1 MVTNGGPTLTSLM
14 KLQMYK
20 EANTILGMYGISKD
34 RFDISGY
41 SIVEEDEALSVL
53 CRAKEVGISSVDT
66 SPGYGGMNADR
77 LLKESRRRGVNL
89 YVIGK
94 VGLDIDTGKYNGE
107 LVERHTEYL
116 MNQHGCSIKGIL
128 IHNMPKELLRSVEL
142 EKTLEKVQRICGSE
156 LEYGVS
162 ICDPSDCDV
171 LEERLERGSVVQA
184 NLSWFDLRL
193 LRYLC
198 KLRDYKI
205 VGRSIFGSGIIPI
218 ILSASTNRERLRWL
232 PENIKA
238 ILGSESLKSD
248 RARVM
253 EVSNIIGSMDS
264 SEVAVSLLRT
274 LEIENNFSAIIGPLC
289 VEELDQTMNTF
300 KKMSLGLDRIQ
311 MLKKVV
317 LRSYEDK

>member
-1 MVTNGGPTLTSLM
+1 MVTNGGHTLTSLTN
-14 KLQMYK
+14 LQMYN
-20 EANTILGMYGISKD
+20 EANTILGMYGISKN

-53 CRAKEVGISSVDT
+53 RRAKEVGISSVDT
-66 SPGYGGMNADR
+66 SPGYGHRNADR

-94 VGLDIDTGKYNGE
+94 VGLDIETGKYNGE

-116 MNQHGCSIKGIL
+116 MNQHSCWIKGIL

-162 ICDPSDCDV
+162 ICDPTDCDV
-171 LEERLERGSVVQA
+171 LEERLERGSVIQA

-198 KLRDYKI
+198 NLRDYKI

-218 ILSASTNRERLRWL
+218 ILSASTNREKLRWL
-232 PENIKA
+232 PESIKA
-238 ILGSESLKSD
+238 ILGSEGLKND

-253 EVSNIIGSMDS
+253 EVSSIIGTKDS
-264 SEVAVSLLRT
+264 AEIAASLLRI
-274 LEIENNFSAIIGPLC
+274 LEIEVDFSVIIGPLC
-289 VEELDQTMNTF
+289 VKELDQTMNSF
-300 KKMSLGLDRIQ
+300 EKMSLSLDKIQ
-311 MLKKVV
+311 MLKKIA
-317 LRSYEDK
+317 LRSCEDK